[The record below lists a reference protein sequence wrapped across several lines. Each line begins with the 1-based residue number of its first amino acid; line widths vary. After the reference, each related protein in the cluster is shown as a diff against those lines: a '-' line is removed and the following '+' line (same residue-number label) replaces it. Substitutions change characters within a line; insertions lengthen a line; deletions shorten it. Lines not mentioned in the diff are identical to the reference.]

1 MGKIPIDKLSF
12 SSEEDIEESSDEII
26 VRLTNGPPQFIGA
39 YSFPDFSNQDDK
51 YREPSG
57 KTLQILA
64 FGENKSMS
72 IRVYKLNDKFRF
84 SI

>member
-1 MGKIPIDKLSF
+1 MEKIPIDKLSF

-26 VRLTNGPPQFIGA
+26 VRLTNGPPQFTGA

-51 YREPSG
+51 YRRPSG